1 MATSQTSLSMAEVI
15 KRLRNP
21 NIKICDG
28 RRHKRVKCF
37 LLATIHHN
45 KYTCECIVEDMSVGG
60 CLVNRTDGLFVVGE
74 TVIINIPEQKMALN
88 GMVMWIRGKAAGLS
102 FNLAGH

>member
-1 MATSQTSLSMAEVI
+1 
-15 KRLRNP
+15 
-21 NIKICDG
+21 
-28 RRHKRVKCF
+28 
-37 LLATIHHN
+37 
-45 KYTCECIVEDMSVGG
+45 MSVGG